1 MVVILD
7 RHKAERLQYAV
18 VQLTRR
24 AENFRHTVH
33 RAGLRLE
40 GDFDEVSLAQGL
52 RKAQQASG
60 YRNGLEFRFRT
71 AAVFKANRSQN

>member
-7 RHKAERLQYAV
+7 RHKAERLQHAV
-18 VQLTRR
+18 IELAGRT
-24 AENFRHTVH
+24 ENFGHPVH

-40 GDFDEVSLAQGL
+40 GNFDEVTFAKRL
-52 RKAQQASG
+52 RQAQQTSG
-60 YRNGLEFRFRT
+60 YRDGLEFRFRT